1 MGLNS
6 NINVMIMLA
15 LFSGPALGEP
25 ALAGTSPDVIP
36 LAEQRSS
43 QAAVSEEEAYTI
55 GVEAYNYFYP
65 LVSMDLT
72 RRVFT
77 NTTPEPVP
85 GHGPM
90 NAFQH
95 LRAFPDANFRAI
107 VRPNFD
113 TLYSAA
119 WLDVHKEPVIVSVPD
134 TQGRYY
140 LLQMLD
146 MWTDSFAGVGK
157 RSNGTTAAH
166 FAVVPQGWQG
176 KLPTGVERI
185 EAPTPYVWILGRT
198 QTNGVAD
205 YPAVHAIQD
214 GYKITPLSRWGKSP
228 EDVKGVFDPK
238 LDMKTPPMRQIN
250 ALSAKD
256 YFETAAAL
264 MTMHPPHLT
273 DWSMTQRLKRVGI
286 EPGQPF
292 DFSKAPAP
300 VQAGLT
306 RAVAEGPSALAAK
319 APTVGR
325 KVNGWQM
332 NTDNV
337 GVYGNSYL
345 KRAIVALVGLGA
357 NEPADA
363 IYPLGLVDA
372 DGKPLDGSHNYVMHF
387 SKEDLPPVSAFWSLT
402 MYDGEGFPV
411 PNVKN
416 RFAIGDRDPL
426 VYNADGSL
434 DVYIQHESPGADKEA
449 NWLPAPAKGP
459 MPITMRL
466 YGPKPE
472 ALEGRWN
479 PPVVK
484 KVN

>member
-1 MGLNS
+1 
-6 NINVMIMLA
+6 MIMLA

-228 EDVKGVFDPK
+228 
-238 LDMKTPPMRQIN
+238 KT
-250 ALSAKD
+250 
-256 YFETAAAL
+256 
-264 MTMHPPHLT
+264 
-273 DWSMTQRLKRVGI
+273 
-286 EPGQPF
+286 
-292 DFSKAPAP
+292 SK
-300 VQAGLT
+300 VSLI
-306 RAVAEGPSALAAK
+306 PS
-319 APTVGR
+319 
-325 KVNGWQM
+325 W
-332 NTDNV
+332 
-337 GVYGNSYL
+337 
-345 KRAIVALVGLGA
+345 I
-357 NEPADA
+357 
-363 IYPLGLVDA
+363 
-372 DGKPLDGSHNYVMHF
+372 
-387 SKEDLPPVSAFWSLT
+387 
-402 MYDGEGFPV
+402 
-411 PNVKN
+411 
-416 RFAIGDRDPL
+416 
-426 VYNADGSL
+426 
-434 DVYIQHESPGADKEA
+434 
-449 NWLPAPAKGP
+449 
-459 MPITMRL
+459 
-466 YGPKPE
+466 
-472 ALEGRWN
+472 
-479 PPVVK
+479 
-484 KVN
+484 

>member
-1 MGLNS
+1 
-6 NINVMIMLA
+6 
-15 LFSGPALGEP
+15 
-25 ALAGTSPDVIP
+25 
-36 LAEQRSS
+36 
-43 QAAVSEEEAYTI
+43 
-55 GVEAYNYFYP
+55 
-65 LVSMDLT
+65 
-72 RRVFT
+72 
-77 NTTPEPVP
+77 
-85 GHGPM
+85 
-90 NAFQH
+90 
-95 LRAFPDANFRAI
+95 
-107 VRPNFD
+107 
-113 TLYSAA
+113 
-119 WLDVHKEPVIVSVPD
+119 
-134 TQGRYY
+134 
-140 LLQMLD
+140 
-146 MWTDSFAGVGK
+146 
-157 RSNGTTAAH
+157 
-166 FAVVPQGWQG
+166 
-176 KLPTGVERI
+176 
-185 EAPTPYVWILGRT
+185 
-198 QTNGVAD
+198 
-205 YPAVHAIQD
+205 
-214 GYKITPLSRWGKSP
+214 
-228 EDVKGVFDPK
+228 
-238 LDMKTPPMRQIN
+238 
-250 ALSAKD
+250 
-256 YFETAAAL
+256 
-264 MTMHPPHLT
+264 MHPPHIT
-273 DWSMTQRLKRVGI
+273 DWSMTERLKRIGI
-286 EPGQPF
+286 ETSKPF

-306 RAVAEGPSALAAK
+306 RAVAEGPAALAAK

-426 VYNADGSL
+426 MYNADGSL